1 MALLLAVPV
10 FLYIVYPLGAL
21 LSDSVTLPVADF
33 RADKMGWHP
42 AHQPFA
48 AGLRCAFVE
57 SKTRDA
63 IWGTLKLSILSVL
76 SAGAWGLGLALL
88 WTRREFPGR
97 KFFAALGYSPVLM
110 PPIVGT
116 LAFYA
121 LAGETGA
128 LFRALPFL
136 REWLTPFL
144 RVLIVHT
151 YSFGCFTFAFVAAA
165 LETADSSREEAARSL
180 GANRLR
186 TFFAATWPVI
196 RAPMLAAALLTF
208 MSSAASFSAPYMLDN
223 SSRYLTVE
231 IYNENRD
238 LAMQRS
244 LSVLLAALSVSMLPI
259 FLYVSKRSNAPAGA
273 EWGVKGAA
281 RRGLPPARGTHAR
294 ALQALSLIA
303 AVPLLLPPLMVV
315 GGMWTAP
322 NPGEQTGVTA
332 AFRNLTGE
340 DWNSLARSLSYGAV
354 TALICMSA
362 AALIALALKR
372 ASVLAAFPVEFGV
385 MLAMALPGSSI
396 AIALLSAFND
406 TSALAFGAALGGTRA
421 ILILAYV
428 VRTLPLAVRPARAAF
443 DALGNDLDDAANNLG
458 AKRARTF
465 FSVTLPLIFPS
476 LLAGGLLCFITAA
489 GEFVAS
495 ALLSSVFTQPVSVR
509 MNELWRGGGSATYAL
524 ALSLMALCGIL
535 TLASRAI
542 VSPASRGAGVSPAR
556 SREAQL

>member
-1 MALLLAVPV
+1 MPLRKSVMALLLAVPV

-354 TALICMSA
+354 TSLICMSA
-362 AALIALALKR
+362 AALFAMALKR
-372 ASVLAAFPVEFGV
+372 ASVLAAFPVECGV
-385 MLAMALPGSSI
+385 MLAMALC
-396 AIALLSAFND
+396 
-406 TSALAFGAALGGTRA
+406 AALGGTRA